1 MKVFKKW
8 SMLLSFLSVSLYS
21 DTVSFTLENDFFG
34 SKEDNHYTNGAFL
47 VWMRDSEEESIF
59 NEILSDMQTNTAVSL
74 THQMFTPIDKEA
86 SEPQW
91 NDLPY
96 AGYAKM
102 NFLLYKSTENYFH
115 EFGINIGAVGPMT
128 KAEEIQDFF
137 HKVVGDGRFKG
148 WDNQLGD
155 QWMAGVSYQFA
166 YKTDAL
172 EWKGLKF
179 DSISNIRAEAG
190 NFYTGALVSTTVRIG
205 SFAQKS
211 FVTAGSFMVTD
222 ESDLLHA
229 DKVNGFQWD
238 LSAGV
243 FVNGVYN
250 YYIVDEGIDM
260 GYTIE
265 PMKSTI
271 GWQFALNLMYD
282 SFRYTYKL
290 KSSHVNDQRHKR
302 WGGMTIGWTF

>member
-1 MKVFKKW
+1 MLKKW
-8 SMLLSFLSVSLYS
+8 ILVSYILTVTLYS

-34 SKEDNHYTNGAFL
+34 SKEDNHYTNGVFL
-47 VWMRDSEEESIF
+47 VWMRDAEEESIF
-59 NEILSDMQTNTAVSL
+59 NTFLSDMQTNTAVSL
-74 THQMFTPIDKEA
+74 SHQMFTPTDKEA
-86 SEPQW
+86 TEALW
-91 NDLPY
+91 DDLPY
-96 AGYAKM
+96 AGYAKL
-102 NFLLYKSTENYFH
+102 NFLLYKSTKNYFH
-115 EFGINIGAVGPMT
+115 EFGFNLGAIGPIT

-137 HKVVGDGRFKG
+137 HTVVGDGKFKG

-155 QWMAGVSYQFA
+155 QWMAGISYQFA

-172 EWKGLKF
+172 DWHGLKL

-190 NFYTGALVSTTVRIG
+190 NYYTGALISTTVRIS
-205 SFAQKS
+205 SFTQNS
-211 FVTAGSFMVTD
+211 FITAGSFMVTD
-222 ESDLLHA
+222 ESDLLHL
-229 DKVNGFQWD
+229 DKVNGFEWD
-238 LSAGV
+238 FSAGV

-265 PMKSTI
+265 PMQSTI

-302 WGGMTIGWTF
+302 WGGMTISWRF

>member
-1 MKVFKKW
+1 MLKKW
-8 SMLLSFLSVSLYS
+8 ILVSYILTVTLYS

-34 SKEDNHYTNGAFL
+34 SKEDNHYTNGVFL
-47 VWMRDSEEESIF
+47 VWMRDAEEESIF
-59 NEILSDMQTNTAVSL
+59 NTFLSDMQTNTAVSL
-74 THQMFTPIDKEA
+74 SHQMFTPTDKEA
-86 SEPQW
+86 TEALW
-91 NDLPY
+91 DDLPY
-96 AGYAKM
+96 AGYAKL
-102 NFLLYKSTENYFH
+102 NFLLYKSTKNYFH
-115 EFGINIGAVGPMT
+115 EFGFNLGAIGPIT

-137 HKVVGDGRFKG
+137 HTVVGDGKFKG

-155 QWMAGVSYQFA
+155 QWMAGISYQFA

-172 EWKGLKF
+172 DWHGLKL

-190 NFYTGALVSTTVRIG
+190 NYYTGALISTTVRIS
-205 SFAQKS
+205 SFTQNS
-211 FVTAGSFMVTD
+211 FITAGSFMVTD
-222 ESDLLHA
+222 ESDLLHL
-229 DKVNGFQWD
+229 DKVNGFEWD
-238 LSAGV
+238 FSAGV

-265 PMKSTI
+265 PMRSTI

-302 WGGMTIGWTF
+302 WGGMTISWRF

>member
-1 MKVFKKW
+1 MFKKVIF
-8 SMLLSFLSVSLYS
+8 SFVLLSVTLYS
-21 DTVSFTLENDFFG
+21 DTVAFTLENDFFG
-34 SKEDNHYTNGAFL
+34 SKEDNHYTNGVFL
-47 VWMRDSEEESIF
+47 VWMRDAEEESVF
-59 NEILSDMQTNTAVSL
+59 NNFLSDLKTNTAISL
-74 THQMFTPIDKEA
+74 THQMFTPVDKEA
-86 SEPQW
+86 TEPIW

-102 NFLLYKSTENYFH
+102 NFLLYKSTANYFH
-115 EFGINIGAVGPMT
+115 EFAVNIGAVGPMT
-128 KAEEIQDFF
+128 HAEEIQDFF
-137 HKVVGDGRFKG
+137 HTVVGDGKFQG

-155 QWMAGVSYQFA
+155 QWMAGASYQFA
-166 YKTDAL
+166 YKTDAM
-172 EWKGLKF
+172 EWQGLYI

-190 NFYTGALVSTTVRIG
+190 NYYTGALLSTTVRMS

-222 ESDLLHA
+222 ESDLLHM

-238 LSAGV
+238 VSAGI
-243 FVNGVYN
+243 FLNGVYN

-265 PMKSTI
+265 PMRSTV

-302 WGGMTIGWTF
+302 WGGMTISWSF

>member
-1 MKVFKKW
+1 MLKKW
-8 SMLLSFLSVSLYS
+8 ILVSYILTVMLYS
-21 DTVSFTLENDFFG
+21 DTISFTLENDFFG
-34 SKEDNHYTNGAFL
+34 SKEDNHYTNGVFL
-47 VWMRDSEEESIF
+47 VWMRDAEEESIF
-59 NEILSDMQTNTAVSL
+59 NTLLSDMQTNTAVSL
-74 THQMFTPIDKEA
+74 THQMFTPTDKEA
-86 SEPQW
+86 TEALW
-91 NDLPY
+91 DDLPY

-102 NFLLYKSTENYFH
+102 NFLLYKSTKNYFH
-115 EFGINIGAVGPMT
+115 EFGFNLGAVGPMT

-137 HKVVGDGRFKG
+137 HTVVGDGKFKG

-155 QWMAGVSYQFA
+155 QLMAGISYQFA

-172 EWKGLKF
+172 DWHGLKL

-190 NFYTGALVSTTVRIG
+190 NYYTGALISTTVRIS
-205 SFAQKS
+205 SFTQNS
-211 FVTAGSFMVTD
+211 FITAGSFMVTD
-222 ESDLLHA
+222 ESDLLHL
-229 DKVNGFQWD
+229 DKVNGFEWD
-238 LSAGV
+238 FSAGV

-265 PMKSTI
+265 PMRSTI

-302 WGGMTIGWTF
+302 WGGMTISWNF

>member
-1 MKVFKKW
+1 MLKKLIP
-8 SMLLSFLSVSLYS
+8 LLYVLTTMLYS
-21 DTVSFTLENDFFG
+21 DTASFTLENDFFG

-47 VWMRDSEEESIF
+47 IWMRDSEEESIF
-59 NEILSDMQTNTAVSL
+59 NNVLSDLQTNTAISL
-74 THQMFTPIDKEA
+74 THQMFTPTDKEA
-86 SEPQW
+86 TEPQW

-102 NFLLYKSTENYFH
+102 NFLLYKSKENYFH

-155 QWMAGVSYQFA
+155 QLMAGVSYQFA
-166 YKTDAL
+166 YKTDTL
-172 EWKGLKF
+172 DWRGFKF

-190 NFYTGALVSTTVRIG
+190 NFYTGGLVSTTVRIS
-205 SFAQKS
+205 SFAQRS
-211 FVTAGSFMVTD
+211 FITAGSFMVTD
-222 ESDLLHA
+222 ESDLLHI
-229 DKVNGFQWD
+229 DKVQGFQWD
-238 LSAGV
+238 LSAGI
-243 FVNGVYN
+243 FVNGMYN
-250 YYIVDEGIDM
+250 YYIIDEGIDT

-282 SFRYTYKL
+282 NFHYTYKL

-302 WGGMTIGWTF
+302 WGGMTVSWRF

>member
-1 MKVFKKW
+1 VLKKW
-8 SMLLSFLSVSLYS
+8 ILVSYILTVTLYS

-34 SKEDNHYTNGAFL
+34 SKEDNHYTNGVFL
-47 VWMRDSEEESIF
+47 VWMRDAEEESIF
-59 NEILSDMQTNTAVSL
+59 NTFLSDMQTNTAVSL
-74 THQMFTPIDKEA
+74 SHQMFTPTDKEA
-86 SEPQW
+86 TEALW
-91 NDLPY
+91 DDLPY
-96 AGYAKM
+96 AGYAKL
-102 NFLLYKSTENYFH
+102 NFLLYKSTKNYFH
-115 EFGINIGAVGPMT
+115 EFGFNLGAIGPIT

-137 HKVVGDGRFKG
+137 HTVVGDGKFKG

-155 QWMAGVSYQFA
+155 QWMAGISYQFA

-172 EWKGLKF
+172 DWHGLKL

-190 NFYTGALVSTTVRIG
+190 NYYTGALISTTVRIS
-205 SFAQKS
+205 SFTQNS
-211 FVTAGSFMVTD
+211 FITAGSFMVTD
-222 ESDLLHA
+222 ESDLLHL
-229 DKVNGFQWD
+229 DKVNGFEWD
-238 LSAGV
+238 FSAGV

-265 PMKSTI
+265 PMRSTI

-302 WGGMTIGWTF
+302 WGGMTISWRF